1 MTVELWV
8 QDRMKIQEYM
18 HMLQETE
25 VEEQIM
31 VEILTEKNGEIQ
43 SKKTEY
49 LVKL

>member
-18 HMLQETE
+18 HMLQKTE
-25 VEEQIM
+25 VEEQIV
-31 VEILTEKNGEIQ
+31 VEILAEKNGEIQ

>member
-8 QDRMKIQEYM
+8 QNRMKIQEYM

-43 SKKTEY
+43 
-49 LVKL
+49 